1 MEHNDMI
8 LVSIDDH
15 VIEPRDMFDAHVPG
29 GWKIDKITWQNTC
42 RFFGYEPFTHID
54 REVATVGA
62 LRDQAQDVDTTIR
75 TKQAWRA
82 LYEAQ
87 AN

>member
-1 MEHNDMI
+1 MI

-42 RFFGYEPFTHID
+42 RFFGYEPFAHID

-62 LRDQAQDVDTTIR
+62 LRVEHRMSTQRSGPSRHGEPST
-75 TKQAWRA
+75 
-82 LYEAQ
+82 EAQ
-87 AN
+87 AS